1 MITDQTTDGLAKA
14 LTQQE
19 IDTLKT
25 FYGLF
30 SKRDYSVIEQILAP
44 DWQDIPLGPNQ
55 QDGPA
60 GYKGLV
66 QGFTEAFP
74 DVIVNVHEIFGTHER
89 AGVRAEM
96 VFTHGNEF
104 MGIPPTNQKLTI
116 AIHEFHHLKNGRLE
130 KTWHLEDWLTML
142 LQTGAWPAK
151 SN

>member
-1 MITDQTTDGLAKA
+1 MTADQTAEGLVKA
-14 LTQQE
+14 LTPQE
-19 IDTLKT
+19 IDTLNT

-30 SKRDYSVIEQILAP
+30 SKRDYSVIEHILAP
-44 DWQDIPLGPNQ
+44 DWQDIPLGPGQ
-55 QDGPA
+55 KDGPE

-74 DVIVNVHEIFGTHER
+74 DVTVNVHEIF
-89 AGVRAEM
+89 
-96 VFTHGNEF
+96 
-104 MGIPPTNQKLTI
+104 

-142 LQTGAWPAK
+142 LETGAWPAK